1 MNLWIMNQMSIQV
14 VLELFFEKK
23 KRLMAFDVNSQFLQ
37 TGLKN
42 YLNQS
47 IAYF

>member
-1 MNLWIMNQMSIQV
+1 MDYESNVNPGSSRVIFWK
-14 VLELFFEKK
+14 E